1 MLPAVWATV
10 RGRRLMLVHC
20 LACRL
25 LVMGRGTR
33 KGHYNRQQPDIAK
46 DLLPYARPLFSLA
59 RMAVLLN
66 GGAR

>member
-1 MLPAVWATV
+1 
-10 RGRRLMLVHC
+10 MLVHC